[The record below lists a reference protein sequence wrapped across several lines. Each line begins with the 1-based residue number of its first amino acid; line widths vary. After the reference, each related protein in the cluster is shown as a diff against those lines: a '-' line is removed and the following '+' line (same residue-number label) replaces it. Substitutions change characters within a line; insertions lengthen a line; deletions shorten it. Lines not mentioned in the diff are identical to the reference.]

1 MRDPQIAFE
10 DDALIAIDK
19 PAGLLTVATETEK
32 TDTAFVRLNE
42 SLRQRDAGRPFVVHR
57 LDRDTSGLLLF
68 ARSAEAR
75 DRLQAA
81 WDGVTKTYLAKGGH
95 LMSIIGWIVLGIIIG
110 FVASRV
116 AHKKGRGIIP
126 DIILGIAG
134 SIVGGILFV
143 ELTAES
149 VSRVNLHSLLAA
161 IIGAILVLVA
171 YHAIFDH

>member
-1 MRDPQIAFE
+1 
-10 DDALIAIDK
+10 
-19 PAGLLTVATETEK
+19 
-32 TDTAFVRLNE
+32 
-42 SLRQRDAGRPFVVHR
+42 
-57 LDRDTSGLLLF
+57 
-68 ARSAEAR
+68 
-75 DRLQAA
+75 
-81 WDGVTKTYLAKGGH
+81 
-95 LMSIIGWIVLGIIIG
+95 MSIIGWIVLGIIIG

-116 AHKKGRGIIP
+116 AHKEGRGIIP